1 MEAVNLLPLHAR
13 PGRRWATV
21 GKDAQPRRVLKT
33 GAAVACVVAL
43 GLGVAYVHERSVIND
58 QHATLS
64 DVQTQVAAADAKA
77 APIRAAQAGVAAR
90 MPAATTVTASRITWE
105 ALLADLSGVL
115 PRRVRLQTLSMQ
127 SPTPLVVGAAAPA
140 AAPSTPP
147 TSTPAAGPAVGAAPF
162 AVSGVATSHV
172 RVALV
177 LDRLAALPWLSN
189 VQLVSSTSGASLS
202 AGDTFSVTAGFN
214 PGGGQ

>member
-21 GKDAQPRRVLKT
+21 GRDAQ
-33 GAAVACVVAL
+33 
-43 GLGVAYVHERSVIND
+43 
-58 QHATLS
+58 
-64 DVQTQVAAADAKA
+64 
-77 APIRAAQAGVAAR
+77 
-90 MPAATTVTASRITWE
+90 
-105 ALLADLSGVL
+105 

-127 SPTPLVVGAAAPA
+127 SPTPFVVGAATPATAPA
-140 AAPSTPP
+140 TPP
-147 TSTPAAGPAVGAAPF
+147 ASTPAPQAGGAPF
-162 AVSGVATSHV
+162 TVSGVATSHV

-202 AGDTFSVTAGFN
+202 AGDTFSVNAGFN

>member
-21 GKDAQPRRVLKT
+21 GRDASPRRVLKAGT
-33 GAAVACVVAL
+33 AVACVAAVGL
-43 GLGVAYVHERSVIND
+43 GLAYVKERSVIND
-58 QHATLS
+58 QRATLAN
-64 DVQTQVAAADAKA
+64 VQTEAAAADAKA
-77 APIRAAQAGVAAR
+77 APIRAAQSGIAAR
-90 MPAATTVTASRITWE
+90 LPAATTVTASRIAWE
-105 ALLADLSGVL
+105 GLLADLSGVL

-127 SPTPLVVGAAAPA
+127 SPTPLVVGAATPA
-140 AAPSTPP
+140 AAPVTPP
-147 TSTPAAGPAVGAAPF
+147 TSTPSGPTVGGAPF
-162 AVSGVATSHV
+162 IVSGVATSHV

>member
-21 GKDAQPRRVLKT
+21 GRDAEPARVLKT
-33 GAAVACVVAL
+33 GMAVACVVAVGL
-43 GLGVAYVHERSVIND
+43 GLAYVRERSLIND
-58 QHATLS
+58 RQATLA
-64 DVQTQVAAADAKA
+64 DVQTQVVAADAKA

-90 MPAATTVTASRITWE
+90 MPAATRVTASRITWE
-105 ALLADLSGVL
+105 GLLADLSAVL

-127 SPTPLVVGAAAPA
+127 SPTPLVVGAATPA
-140 AAPSTPP
+140 AAPTTPPASTPTPGP
-147 TSTPAAGPAVGAAPF
+147 TVGGAPF
-162 AVSGVATSHV
+162 TVSGVATSHV

-202 AGDTFSVTAGFN
+202 AGDTFSVNAGFN

>member
-21 GKDAQPRRVLKT
+21 GRDAQPRRVLKT
-33 GAAVACVVAL
+33 GGAIALIVAVGL
-43 GLGVAYVHERSVIND
+43 GLAYVHERSVVND
-58 QHATLS
+58 RQATLA
-64 DVQTQVAAADAKA
+64 DVQTQVTAADAKA

-90 MPAATTVTASRITWE
+90 IPAATTISTSRIVWE
-105 ALLADLSGVL
+105 GLLADLSGVL

-127 SPTPLVVGAAAPA
+127 SPTPIAAGVTAPA
-140 AAPSTPP
+140 ETPTTPS
-147 TSTPAAGPAVGAAPF
+147 STPAPTVGGAPF
-162 AVSGVATSHV
+162 TVSGVATSHV

-189 VQLVSSTSGASLS
+189 VTLVSSTNGASLS
-202 AGDTFSVTAGFN
+202 AGDTFAINAGFN
-214 PGGGQ
+214 PGGAQ